1 MCLFNKFDFG
11 PASQV
16 LGKETTTSQ
25 GRYNSD
31 IVEISNP
38 LRLAR
43 SPSTTVLITITIII
57 LNIIITLHIHA
68 CHIIHTCIY
77 IYIWIR
83 IHIHVYIYIYIH
95 IHTYLHI
102 HISIYVHTH
111 THCEVA
117 FSTLDSRS
125 LTSSFVSG
133 TRLEAGT
140 LT

>member
-1 MCLFNKFDFG
+1 MVLFSLLVICLFMCLFNKFDFG

-68 CHIIHTCIY
+68 CHIIHTCIHIY
-77 IYIWIR
+77 IYIYGYVYIYM
-83 IHIHVYIYIYIH
+83 YIYIYIYIYTH
-95 IHTYLHI
+95 IYIYTYL
-102 HISIYVHTH
+102 YMYTH
-111 THCEVA
+111 THIA
-117 FSTLDSRS
+117 RS
-125 LTSSFVSG
+125 PSARWT
-133 TRLEAGT
+133 AGR
-140 LT
+140 